1 MEKSPYLCKTIRM
14 DDRGSEQNYGN
25 LTAAVRAELERILAS
40 SSFALSQRHRKFL
53 SFVVE
58 ETISGR
64 ADRIKAYTIA
74 TSALGRGENFDPQRD
89 SIVRIEAGRLR
100 RELERYY
107 LTEGAGASLRIEIPK
122 GSYVPQF
129 VTAAEARPIP
139 AVKSHA
145 PPPHRGPRLLV
156 VPFERDPESTGF
168 DGFEWAFTR
177 QVILGLTRFSS
188 ILVFGPET
196 ARSHSTQPDLAELST
211 KLNVDYVLTGVAA
224 LTSGRLTVDLLLQEV
239 PRGRFVWAERFER
252 EFAASDFHNLREEI
266 ASLIVQRIAQPFG
279 VLHSRSLDNDGE
291 APQHIRSYV
300 SVLEYGEFLQSYD
313 TDRLQR
319 IREGLERA
327 IREDPGFAE
336 AFACLS
342 MIESYAERFGSPP
355 VNKMSMNLRRAIE
368 LAKNAIHLAPNSSR
382 AHHAL
387 AMALWFSGET
397 SESFE
402 AYHAALSL
410 NPFDTEVMA
419 ELGLRYAMRMD
430 WQKALPLVQESFRRN
445 PNQPDGYHLV
455 PFLYHL
461 AEGQPDEAL
470 KHARRINA
478 SKILY
483 GHLAVAAAAGLAGQS
498 EVARQAVANIERQFP
513 GYGRRFNADAESRN
527 VHPVLAKIWAE
538 ALHVAGLPGIL
549 EDREAP
555 LEATPRRA

>member
-1 MEKSPYLCKTIRM
+1 MSVS
-14 DDRGSEQNYGN
+14 GSTENDAT
-25 LTAAVRAELERILAS
+25 LAASVRAELGRIVAS

-58 ETISGR
+58 ETIAGR

-74 TSALGRGENFDPQRD
+74 TSALGRGANFDPQRD

-129 VTAAEARPIP
+129 VTAADARQTPS
-139 AVKSHA
+139 VESRA
-145 PPPHRGPRLLV
+145 PLPHRGPRLLV
-156 VPFERDPESTGF
+156 VPFQRDPESAGF

-177 QVILGLTRFSS
+177 QVIMGLTRFNS
-188 ILVFGPET
+188 ILVFGPDT
-196 ARSHSTQPDLAELST
+196 ARRHGTQPDLAELST

-224 LTSGRLTVDLLLQEV
+224 LTSDRLTVDLLLQEV
-239 PRGRFVWAERFER
+239 PKGRFVWAEKFER
-252 EFAASDFHNLREEI
+252 EFAPSDLHNLRDEI
-266 ASLIVQRIAQPFG
+266 ACLIVQRIAQPFG
-279 VLHSRSLDNDGE
+279 VLHSRSRDHEGD
-291 APQHIRSYV
+291 APQHIRSYL
-300 SVLEYGEFLQSYD
+300 SVLEYVEFLQNYD

-342 MIESYAERFGSPP
+342 MIETYAERFGSQP
-355 VNKMSMNLRRAIE
+355 VDKMSVNLRRAIE
-368 LAKNAIHLAPNSSR
+368 LAKRAIHLAANSSR

-402 AYHAALSL
+402 AYRAALSL

-430 WQKALPLVQESFRRN
+430 WQKALPLVQESFLRN

-461 AEGQPDEAL
+461 AEGRPAEAL
-470 KHARRINA
+470 KYARRINVN
-478 SKILY
+478 KILY
-483 GHLAVAAAAGLAGQS
+483 GHLAVAAAAGVAGQS
-498 EVARQAVANIERQFP
+498 EVARQAVENIERQFP
-513 GYGRRFNADAESRN
+513 GYGRQFNADAESRN
-527 VHPVLAKIWAE
+527 LHPDLARIWAE
-538 ALHVAGLPGIL
+538 ALHMAGLPGIL
-549 EDREAP
+549 EDRETP
-555 LEATPRRA
+555 LESTPKRA